1 MLYGQSKVGLSSIAA
16 QFPAPLFLDINDN
29 LDRLN
34 VKALKINTWEEF
46 LDRAL
51 EISKGKHGQQ
61 TIVVSH
67 VDGLMG
73 IAQDFVV
80 EAFNKQNGANV
91 KALADASYSIWK
103 EAVKLF
109 EAKLAKLST
118 LGNLVLLAHEIVEN
132 RNYNGIE
139 RSVVQANLERQI
151 GARVANMA
159 DAIGRVLLTE
169 SGARLVT
176 FQPAP
181 HQITGSRL
189 PELLQKQYVVEVG
202 STARLHRRAGDHPAS
217 EEDRIKNK
225 TLLPHREVRHDQILE
240 GHLDGI
246 AGPDRSHGT
255 AKQNR
260 LITLRGGRTGLR
272 LPLFLSKFYP
282 NHLSPDLKGRQGE

>member
-1 MLYGQSKVGLSSIAA
+1 MQENKKPYVIMLYGQSKCGLSSIAA
-16 QFPAPLFLDINDN
+16 NFPTPLFLNINDN

-51 EISKGKHGQQ
+51 EISKGKFGQQ
-61 TIVVSH
+61 TLVVSH
-67 VDGLMG
+67 IDGLWDL
-73 IAQDFVV
+73 AQEFVV

-91 KALADASYSIWK
+91 KALADASYSLWK
-103 EAVKLF
+103 EALKMF
-109 EAKLAKLST
+109 EAKMGKLTT
-118 LGNLVLLAHEIVEN
+118 LGNVVLLSHELVES

-139 RSVVQANLERQI
+139 RSVVQANLERYVQ
-151 GARVANMA
+151 AKVTNLA

-202 STARLHRRAGDHPAS
+202 VRPAFID
-217 EEDRIKNK
+217 E
-225 TLLPHREVRHDQILE
+225 LE
-240 GHLDGI
+240 TIQQTKKI
-246 AGPDRSHGT
+246 A
-255 AKQNR
+255 
-260 LITLRGGRTGLR
+260 
-272 LPLFLSKFYP
+272 
-282 NHLSPDLKGRQGE
+282 

>member
-1 MLYGQSKVGLSSIAA
+1 MQEKTRPYVIMLYGQSKVGLSTIAA

-51 EISKGKHGQQ
+51 EISKGKHEQQ

-67 VDGLMG
+67 VDGLWD
-73 IAQDFVV
+73 IAQEFVV

-103 EAVKLF
+103 EAVRLF

-118 LGNLVLLAHEIVEN
+118 LGNLVLLSHEIVEN

-151 GARVANMA
+151 GAKVANMA

-176 FQPAP
+176 FQAAP

-189 PELLQKQYVVEVG
+189 TELLQKQYVIE
-202 STARLHRRAGDHPAS
+202 AGKRPEFID
-217 EEDRIKNK
+217 
-225 TLLPHREVRHDQILE
+225 TLENIQQQAKK
-240 GHLDGI
+240 I
-246 AGPDRSHGT
+246 A
-255 AKQNR
+255 
-260 LITLRGGRTGLR
+260 
-272 LPLFLSKFYP
+272 
-282 NHLSPDLKGRQGE
+282 

>member
-1 MLYGQSKVGLSSIAA
+1 MQEKSRPYVIMLYGQSKVGLSSIAA

-67 VDGLMG
+67 VDGLWDL
-73 IAQDFVV
+73 AQEFVV
-80 EAFNKQNGANV
+80 EVFNKQNGANV
-91 KALADASYSIWK
+91 KALADASYSLWK
-103 EAVKLF
+103 ESLKMF

-118 LGNLVLLAHEIVEN
+118 LGNMVLLAHEIVEN

-139 RSVVQANLERQI
+139 RSMVQANLERQI

-159 DAIGRVLLTE
+159 DSIGRVLLSE

-181 HQITGSRL
+181 HQVTGSRL
-189 PELLQKQYVVEVG
+189 PELLQKQYMVEVG
-202 STARLHRRAGDHPAS
+202 IRPAFID
-217 EEDRIKNK
+217 E
-225 TLLPHREVRHDQILE
+225 LE
-240 GHLDGI
+240 NIQQAKKI
-246 AGPDRSHGT
+246 A
-255 AKQNR
+255 
-260 LITLRGGRTGLR
+260 
-272 LPLFLSKFYP
+272 
-282 NHLSPDLKGRQGE
+282 

>member
-1 MLYGQSKVGLSSIAA
+1 MQEKTRPFVIMLYGQSKVGLSSIAA

-67 VDGLMG
+67 VDGLWDL
-73 IAQDFVV
+73 AQDFTVNSY
-80 EAFNKQNGANV
+80 NKLNGASA
-91 KALADASYSIWK
+91 KALSEVSYSIWK
-103 EAVKLF
+103 EALKLF
-109 EAKLAKLST
+109 EVKLGKLTT
-118 LGNLVLLAHEIVEN
+118 LGNVLLLSHELVEG

-139 RSVVQANLERQI
+139 RSHVQANLERYVQ
-151 GARVANMA
+151 AKVTNLA

-189 PELLQKQYVVEVG
+189 PELLQRQYVVEV
-202 STARLHRRAGDHPAS
+202 SKKPEFIDELES
-217 EEDRIKNK
+217 IQQVKRI
-225 TLLPHREVRHDQILE
+225 
-240 GHLDGI
+240 
-246 AGPDRSHGT
+246 S
-255 AKQNR
+255 
-260 LITLRGGRTGLR
+260 
-272 LPLFLSKFYP
+272 
-282 NHLSPDLKGRQGE
+282 

>member
-1 MLYGQSKVGLSSIAA
+1 M
-16 QFPAPLFLDINDN
+16 
-29 LDRLN
+29 
-34 VKALKINTWEEF
+34 
-46 LDRAL
+46 

-67 VDGLMG
+67 VDGLWDL
-73 IAQDFVV
+73 AQDFVV

-91 KALADASYSIWK
+91 KALADASYTLWK
-103 EAVKLF
+103 EALKTF
-109 EAKLAKLST
+109 EAKLAKLGT
-118 LGNLVLLAHEIVEN
+118 LGNLVLLAHEIAEN

-202 STARLHRRAGDHPAS
+202 VRPAFIN
-217 EEDRIKNK
+217 E
-225 TLLPHREVRHDQILE
+225 LE
-240 GHLDGI
+240 SIQQAKKI
-246 AGPDRSHGT
+246 A
-255 AKQNR
+255 
-260 LITLRGGRTGLR
+260 
-272 LPLFLSKFYP
+272 
-282 NHLSPDLKGRQGE
+282 